1 MIEWI
6 LPDQP
11 TSLDVLALMI
21 EDFEIVGRLGPV
33 EAAQVS
39 DFALLAQTGVD
50 LGLDG
55 WPLVSAVLTSLR
67 DQTED
72 ILKLVAAFA
81 GLDASGADIAGTHLD
96 CLAALAQGTGR
107 AAEAARRIYLRAFD
121 VIAKWPEAARR
132 RVFHAARVPTESGVW
147 REGREVIQDGE
158 GIEPAHLLAA
168 EYAPMLRR
176 SDPTPPLSPGQA
188 GRRDPCSG
196 PAGAAPGVKAV
207 NLPALEAE
215 GAAQER
221 AFLEA
226 WRGRVPSD
234 LVIIYLGLIG
244 RNDSLRHVAKDW
256 RTDAS
261 TDVETLWAA
270 LDAHFPKH
278 VLYPNTL
285 AEEIDQRRF
294 VIERVTGR
302 HVRATALSGDPFD
315 APVTNASGGII
326 VGNLHKSPQGIRDAD
341 GTIRS
346 LITLPLRL
354 IDLTGHDHRE
364 ASGIFRRFVETIA
377 SDCLWLGMANQQ
389 AALHDILDQAIQ
401 IDQATLEETERML
414 CDQLPTI
421 LAELKLPTEH
431 RAQAALRRYQ
441 QGAGQHAHLNGPPH
455 ELAELKASLWKAVA
469 TPEVRARTARGR
481 APKDSRV
488 RIFGEPRAVRTLPE
502 CR

>member
-1 MIEWI
+1 MFWRPST
-6 LPDQP
+6 LPC
-11 TSLDVLALMI
+11 
-21 EDFEIVGRLGPV
+21 
-33 EAAQVS
+33 
-39 DFALLAQTGVD
+39 
-50 LGLDG
+50 
-55 WPLVSAVLTSLR
+55 
-67 DQTED
+67 
-72 ILKLVAAFA
+72 FA
-81 GLDASGADIAGTHLD
+81 GPTQLRH
-96 CLAALAQGTGR
+96 CL
-107 AAEAARRIYLRAFD
+107 
-121 VIAKWPEAARR
+121 
-132 RVFHAARVPTESGVW
+132 
-147 REGREVIQDGE
+147 
-158 GIEPAHLLAA
+158 
-168 EYAPMLRR
+168 
-176 SDPTPPLSPGQA
+176 PGQA
-188 GRRDPCSG
+188 GRRDPSAVL
-196 PAGAAPGVKAV
+196 PVQPYGVKAV
-207 NLPALEAE
+207 DLPALEAE

-244 RNDSLRHVAKDW
+244 RNDSLRDVAKDW

-354 IDLTGHDHRE
+354 IDLTGHGHRE

-414 CDQLPTI
+414 RDQLPTI
-421 LAELKLPTEH
+421 LAELKLPTETS
-431 RAQAALRRYQ
+431 RPSRPSPLP
-441 QGAGQHAHLNGPPH
+441 AG
-455 ELAELKASLWKAVA
+455 S
-469 TPEVRARTARGR
+469 RTARPPQRTAARTGGPQSEPVESGR
-481 APKDSRV
+481 DA
-488 RIFGEPRAVRTLPE
+488 
-502 CR
+502 